1 MAVKGNFDAIHNIF
15 HQHRDKVSFDEAIAA
30 YGNKQSF
37 VNAVHDFF
45 VHKAG
50 AGDGDTVHAENPRHV
65 PDFASVSDFT
75 EDEILRAVHRLKP
88 GKTAG
93 PSGCSADFLK
103 ALCSAGPGLQ
113 LLQSHLNLI
122 LRNCPLDEQRV
133 AELILVPKLL
143 HIGSVDQ
150 FRPIA
155 LMECIHKLYMALLVH
170 RIQPTWDE
178 PRFQMGGYPGSQV
191 LSALFCATAQLEKQS
206 LEGKHGIWI
215 SADIKSAFDTVS
227 WSKLESSLYDNTPD
241 AVYPELQRLL
251 HEIKSHHISL
261 HWEGRK
267 SHIPLARGVL
277 QGGTHSAQVFSMMME
292 ALFTELYK
300 RWSHEH
306 PGEVRGW
313 CYIDDC
319 LLWFSSW
326 NVLQSVYP
334 WLLER
339 FAEYGFAFNPR
350 KSVLCSTV
358 EGLRKGNAC
367 RPHLHPDLQTFQW
380 STSFKYLGLH
390 LEIPSL
396 YLEDGE
402 NLTASLFKQ
411 AKSRVIGTV
420 RTLKQLLAKQH
431 HARWYT
437 AVQLLNVFVASKW
450 LWMCP
455 CMHPTR
461 AKLDDVQSLQLGIL
475 CSVLN
480 LYVPD
485 GLQLDRRQALHRIR
499 RRAVLELLRL
509 QCPTMQWTWSWI
521 SRKWC
526 FLGHLLRRPCQ
537 HQATA
542 TLLEPIKQVRSGRAV
557 TGGRWL
563 VSTFKAIGYQVE
575 DVEALYNL
583 YWTKEDW
590 SEHLPQVMK
599 AHQIPV
605 PSLLPEW
612 KASTWSRWNHAFTHD
627 VSWFG
632 TSVVVQTPDC
642 INFKWLQPEHGW
654 MQHSVSGTW
663 ETAIQDHCRWHAMS
677 QTRPLFTIQLMFS
690 ETSHPETK
698 LSVQQAVHALYV
710 NRTECRELVPVILLE
725 IVDPSIPSPNA
736 LVLSNKTFR
745 PQRYWGILMWYLR
758 LNRFQA
764 LMDQLAEQHAQEL
777 EATAQLMQHA
787 RAASDN
793 SATQPPKERRESRHS
808 SASRTSDEKRRT
820 LARSGTVA
828 AQVMCKYHQDIPEVH
843 AEKILDALDHNED
856 DDAYQ
861 PVLKFRES
869 RTMAG
874 DGFMLETESEYL
886 RRLSQMT
893 RLEKVQRA
901 LQSPQYEMFM
911 AFVLCLNVVW
921 MAVELQLEG
930 TVTGQGLDFWPGMTD
945 HLSQSRPTWDSVL
958 LIGEMCFTSFFALD
972 VICRMCLL
980 RGLFWKSWLNYLDV
994 AVSITSIVELS
1005 VTVSA
1010 QLPVSPVLFRLLRLG
1025 KLARAIRVVSMS
1037 SVLASLQLLVKCL
1050 ASSRDMLFWSFCLL
1064 TFVQC
1069 VAGMILST
1077 LCSDFINDPGR
1088 NLEIRKEVFLHYGTF
1103 TRTFLSMFEILFAN
1117 WSPPCRV
1124 LVENVSEWFS
1134 VFFLL
1139 YRCVLGFAV
1148 LNVVNSVFVQQT
1160 MKTASSDEELAFK
1173 QKQRDVDMYTKKVR
1187 KLFST
1192 MDASGDGAINLQEF
1206 AKLVQSPK
1214 LRFWMSQLELEY
1226 HDLLSLFEFLDNGDG
1241 QITLPLGLLSQR

>member
-1 MAVKGNFDAIHNIF
+1 MQGKDIYHASHHINLDHFPEIIFLQEVGGSADIPSVQPVGQKPGSVCLAESSTPDIREVVMGRDDDWRHYRVFVGRTQSHLAQVIAVDSEEVESIAFFTSGMRYIAVGLKACHFVNSLILISVHLPHVGDGIDVFQHACDELISFILRYPHYNFIIGGDWNCQPGDDRHDRIAIPLCLCGFQIHYPDENTRIGRHSSRCLDYFVCGGPELSGTQSSLRYSPAVSCVADSHISLGSDHLCVMCDFVFQGTSASMHSRRKRHFKRCHKWCIDNSQISQHLPSKYDFSLMPLEKQWEILKDLSQKASYRKPGMKFVDSPGLKELCRKRRLAEDPEIRLALTRAVLARRQIEKESWTKSILDMAVKGNFDAIHNIF

-30 YGNKQSF
+30 YGSKQSF

-65 PDFASVSDFT
+65 PDFDSVSDFT

-133 AELILVPKLL
+133 AELVLVPKLL

-455 CMHPTR
+455 CMHATR

-612 KASTWSRWNHAFTHD
+612 KASTWRRWNHAFTHD
-627 VSWFG
+627 MSWFG

-677 QTRPLFTIQLMFS
+677 QTRPLFTIQLLFS

-725 IVDPSIPSPNA
+725 IVP
-736 LVLSNKTFR
+736 
-745 PQRYWGILMWYLR
+745 
-758 LNRFQA
+758 
-764 LMDQLAEQHAQEL
+764 
-777 EATAQLMQHA
+777 
-787 RAASDN
+787 
-793 SATQPPKERRESRHS
+793 ESWVN
-808 SASRTSDEKRRT
+808 TI
-820 LARSGTVA
+820 
-828 AQVMCKYHQDIPEVH
+828 Y
-843 AEKILDALDHNED
+843 
-856 DDAYQ
+856 
-861 PVLKFRES
+861 
-869 RTMAG
+869 
-874 DGFMLETESEYL
+874 
-886 RRLSQMT
+886 
-893 RLEKVQRA
+893 
-901 LQSPQYEMFM
+901 
-911 AFVLCLNVVW
+911 
-921 MAVELQLEG
+921 
-930 TVTGQGLDFWPGMTD
+930 GL
-945 HLSQSRPTWDSVL
+945 
-958 LIGEMCFTSFFALD
+958 
-972 VICRMCLL
+972 
-980 RGLFWKSWLNYLDV
+980 
-994 AVSITSIVELS
+994 
-1005 VTVSA
+1005 
-1010 QLPVSPVLFRLLRLG
+1010 
-1025 KLARAIRVVSMS
+1025 
-1037 SVLASLQLLVKCL
+1037 
-1050 ASSRDMLFWSFCLL
+1050 
-1064 TFVQC
+1064 
-1069 VAGMILST
+1069 
-1077 LCSDFINDPGR
+1077 
-1088 NLEIRKEVFLHYGTF
+1088 
-1103 TRTFLSMFEILFAN
+1103 
-1117 WSPPCRV
+1117 
-1124 LVENVSEWFS
+1124 
-1134 VFFLL
+1134 
-1139 YRCVLGFAV
+1139 
-1148 LNVVNSVFVQQT
+1148 
-1160 MKTASSDEELAFK
+1160 
-1173 QKQRDVDMYTKKVR
+1173 
-1187 KLFST
+1187 
-1192 MDASGDGAINLQEF
+1192 
-1206 AKLVQSPK
+1206 
-1214 LRFWMSQLELEY
+1214 
-1226 HDLLSLFEFLDNGDG
+1226 
-1241 QITLPLGLLSQR
+1241 